1 MSTFP
6 RLRRPLRFLS
16 SLLSS
21 SELKALKTCLQL
33 GVDYVHANEL
43 EFKNGKLTGEVMG
56 EIVDGNRKAE
66 LLQVL

>member
-1 MSTFP
+1 
-6 RLRRPLRFLS
+6 
-16 SLLSS
+16 
-21 SELKALKTCLQL
+21 LQL